1 MKAIVITD
9 NKLNWVDNEDPDCKD
24 NEVIIKVKAT
34 AVNRADLA
42 QRVGLYPAP
51 PGASEILGLEC
62 SGIIQE
68 IGRNVVNRKVG
79 DEVVALLA
87 GGGYAEYVSCPEV
100 QTLPLPKNINL
111 SDGAAIPEVFAT
123 CWLNLFMEGNL
134 KKGEKVL
141 FHAGASGIGTAGI
154 QLCNIFQCE
163 SYITAGSEEKVE
175 FCIDLGSNAG
185 TVRLENSF
193 KSFKDHCP
201 SGLDIILD
209 PVGANYFEENLNNL
223 AIDGRL
229 IIIGILGGVNGKI
242 NIGNLLMKRQKIIG
256 STIRSRSIEVK
267 GKVMNALYE
276 NIWDHFEKRIIKPII
291 YKKLPIREADEAH
304 KIMENNNNIGKII
317 LEVFQ
322 LFNCLKPF
330 INSIFK
336 SIKQLMN
343 FIFFNN

>member
-111 SDGAAIPEVFAT
+111 NDGAAIPEVFAT
-123 CWLNLFMEGNL
+123 CWLNLFIEGNL

-276 NIWDHFEKRIIKPII
+276 NIWDHFEKKIIKPII

-304 KIMENNNNIGKII
+304 QIMQNNNNIGKII
-317 LEVFQ
+317 LEVF
-322 LFNCLKPF
+322 
-330 INSIFK
+330 
-336 SIKQLMN
+336 
-343 FIFFNN
+343 

>member
-1 MKAIVITD
+1 MKAIVIAD
-9 NKLNWVDNEDPDCKD
+9 KKLNWVDNEDPDCKD
-24 NEVIIKVKAT
+24 NEVIIKVKST

-42 QRVGLYPAP
+42 QRAGLYPAP

-68 IGRNVVNRKVG
+68 IGKDVVNRKVG

-175 FCIDLGSNAG
+175 FCIDLGSSAG

-229 IIIGILGGVNGKI
+229 IIIGILGGANGKI
-242 NIGNLLMKRQKIIG
+242 NIGHLLMKRQKIIG

-267 GKVMNALYE
+267 GKVMSALHE
-276 NIWDHFEKRIIKPII
+276 NIWDHFEKKIIKPII
-291 YKKLPIREADEAH
+291 YKKLPIKEADQAH

-317 LEVFQ
+317 LEVF
-322 LFNCLKPF
+322 
-330 INSIFK
+330 
-336 SIKQLMN
+336 
-343 FIFFNN
+343 

>member
-1 MKAIVITD
+1 MKAIVIAD
-9 NKLNWVDNEDPDCKD
+9 KNLNWVDNEDPNCKD
-24 NEVIIKVKAT
+24 NEVIIKVKST

-42 QRVGLYPAP
+42 QRAGLYPAP
-51 PGASEILGLEC
+51 SGASEILGLEC

-68 IGRNVVNRKVG
+68 IGRNVVDRKVG

-100 QTLPLPKNINL
+100 QTLPLPKNLNL

-276 NIWDHFEKRIIKPII
+276 NIWDHFEKKIIKPII

-317 LEVFQ
+317 LEVF
-322 LFNCLKPF
+322 
-330 INSIFK
+330 
-336 SIKQLMN
+336 
-343 FIFFNN
+343 

>member
-1 MKAIVITD
+1 MKAIVITE
-9 NKLNWVDNEDPDCKD
+9 NKLNWVDNEVPDCND

-276 NIWDHFEKRIIKPII
+276 NIWDHFEKKIIKPII

-317 LEVFQ
+317 LEVF
-322 LFNCLKPF
+322 
-330 INSIFK
+330 
-336 SIKQLMN
+336 
-343 FIFFNN
+343 

>member
-1 MKAIVITD
+1 MKAIVITE
-9 NKLNWVDNEDPDCKD
+9 NKLNWVDNEVPDCND

-276 NIWDHFEKRIIKPII
+276 NIWDHFEKKIIKPII
-291 YKKLPIREADEAH
+291 YKKLPIREADQAH

-317 LEVFQ
+317 LEVF
-322 LFNCLKPF
+322 
-330 INSIFK
+330 
-336 SIKQLMN
+336 
-343 FIFFNN
+343 

>member
-1 MKAIVITD
+1 MKAIVIAD
-9 NKLNWVDNEDPDCKD
+9 KKLNWVDNEDPNCKD
-24 NEVIIKVKAT
+24 NEVIIKVKST

-42 QRVGLYPAP
+42 QRAGLYPAP
-51 PGASEILGLEC
+51 SGASEILGLEC

-68 IGRNVVNRKVG
+68 IGRNVVDRKVG

-87 GGGYAEYVSCPEV
+87 GGGYAEYASCPEV
-100 QTLPLPKNINL
+100 QTLPLPKNLNL

-276 NIWDHFEKRIIKPII
+276 NIWDHFEKKIIKPII
-291 YKKLPIREADEAH
+291 YKKLPIREADQAH

-317 LEVFQ
+317 LEVF
-322 LFNCLKPF
+322 
-330 INSIFK
+330 
-336 SIKQLMN
+336 
-343 FIFFNN
+343 

>member
-68 IGRNVVNRKVG
+68 IGRNVVDRKVG

-100 QTLPLPKNINL
+100 QTLPLPKNLNL

-276 NIWDHFEKRIIKPII
+276 NIWDHFEKKIIKPII
-291 YKKLPIREADEAH
+291 YKKLPIREADQAH
-304 KIMENNNNIGKII
+304 KIMENNNNNGKII
-317 LEVFQ
+317 LEVF
-322 LFNCLKPF
+322 
-330 INSIFK
+330 
-336 SIKQLMN
+336 
-343 FIFFNN
+343 

>member
-24 NEVIIKVKAT
+24 NEVIIKFKST

-42 QRVGLYPAP
+42 QRAGLYPAP

-276 NIWDHFEKRIIKPII
+276 NIWDHFEKKIIKPII
-291 YKKLPIREADEAH
+291 YKKLPIREADQAH

-317 LEVFQ
+317 LEVF
-322 LFNCLKPF
+322 
-330 INSIFK
+330 
-336 SIKQLMN
+336 
-343 FIFFNN
+343 

>member
-111 SDGAAIPEVFAT
+111 NDGAAIPEVFAT

-276 NIWDHFEKRIIKPII
+276 NIWNHFEKKIIKPII
-291 YKKLPIREADEAH
+291 YKQLPIREADEAH

-317 LEVFQ
+317 LEVF
-322 LFNCLKPF
+322 
-330 INSIFK
+330 
-336 SIKQLMN
+336 
-343 FIFFNN
+343 

>member
-1 MKAIVITD
+1 MKAIVIAD
-9 NKLNWVDNEDPDCKD
+9 KKLNWMDNEDPDCKD
-24 NEVIIKVKAT
+24 NEVIIKVKST

-42 QRVGLYPAP
+42 QRAGLYPAP

-79 DEVVALLA
+79 DEVVALLS
-87 GGGYAEYVSCPEV
+87 GGGYAEYVSCPEI

-123 CWLNLFMEGNL
+123 CWLNLFIEGNL

-276 NIWDHFEKRIIKPII
+276 NIWDHFEKKIIKPII
-291 YKKLPIREADEAH
+291 YKKLPIREADQAH

-317 LEVFQ
+317 LEVF
-322 LFNCLKPF
+322 
-330 INSIFK
+330 
-336 SIKQLMN
+336 
-343 FIFFNN
+343 

>member
-1 MKAIVITD
+1 MKAIVIAD
-9 NKLNWVDNEDPDCKD
+9 KKLNWVDNEDPNCKD
-24 NEVIIKVKAT
+24 NEVIIKVKST

-42 QRVGLYPAP
+42 QRAGLYPAP

-68 IGRNVVNRKVG
+68 IGRNVVDRKVG

-87 GGGYAEYVSCPEV
+87 GGGYAEYASCPEV
-100 QTLPLPKNINL
+100 QTLPLPRNLNL

-276 NIWDHFEKRIIKPII
+276 NIWDHFEKKIIKPII
-291 YKKLPIREADEAH
+291 YKKLPIREADQAH

-317 LEVFQ
+317 LEVF
-322 LFNCLKPF
+322 
-330 INSIFK
+330 
-336 SIKQLMN
+336 
-343 FIFFNN
+343 

>member
-1 MKAIVITD
+1 MKAIVIAD
-9 NKLNWVDNEDPDCKD
+9 KKLNWVDNEDPNCKD
-24 NEVIIKVKAT
+24 NEVIIKVKST

-42 QRVGLYPAP
+42 QRAGLYPAP

-68 IGRNVVNRKVG
+68 IGRNVVDRKVG

-100 QTLPLPKNINL
+100 QTLPLPKNLNL

-256 STIRSRSIEVK
+256 STIRSRSIEIK

-317 LEVFQ
+317 LEVF
-322 LFNCLKPF
+322 
-330 INSIFK
+330 
-336 SIKQLMN
+336 
-343 FIFFNN
+343 

>member
-1 MKAIVITD
+1 MKAIVIAD
-9 NKLNWVDNEDPDCKD
+9 KKLNWVDNEDPDCKD
-24 NEVIIKVKAT
+24 NEVIIKVKST

-42 QRVGLYPAP
+42 QRAGLYPAP

-68 IGRNVVNRKVG
+68 IGRDVVNRKVG

-175 FCIDLGSNAG
+175 FCIDLGSSAG

-242 NIGNLLMKRQKIIG
+242 NIGQLLMKRQKIIG
-256 STIRSRSIEVK
+256 STIRSRSIEIK
-267 GKVMNALYE
+267 GKVMRALHE
-276 NIWDHFEKRIIKPII
+276 NIWDHFEKKIIKPII
-291 YKKLPIREADEAH
+291 YKKLPIKEADQAH

-317 LEVFQ
+317 LEVF
-322 LFNCLKPF
+322 
-330 INSIFK
+330 
-336 SIKQLMN
+336 
-343 FIFFNN
+343 

>member
-1 MKAIVITD
+1 MKAFVITE
-9 NKLNWVDNEDPDCKD
+9 NKLNWVDNEVPDCND

-111 SDGAAIPEVFAT
+111 NDGAAIPEVFAT
-123 CWLNLFMEGNL
+123 CWLNLFIEGNL

-276 NIWDHFEKRIIKPII
+276 NIWDHFEKKIIKPII
-291 YKKLPIREADEAH
+291 YKKLPIREADQAH

-317 LEVFQ
+317 LEVF
-322 LFNCLKPF
+322 
-330 INSIFK
+330 
-336 SIKQLMN
+336 
-343 FIFFNN
+343 

>member
-1 MKAIVITD
+1 MKAIVIAD
-9 NKLNWVDNEDPDCKD
+9 KKLNWVDNEDPNCKD
-24 NEVIIKVKAT
+24 NEVIIKVKST

-42 QRVGLYPAP
+42 QRAGLYPAP

-68 IGRNVVNRKVG
+68 IGRDVVNRKVG

-163 SYITAGSEEKVE
+163 SYITAGCEEKVE
-175 FCIDLGSNAG
+175 FCIDIGSSAG
-185 TVRLENSF
+185 TVRSENSF

-242 NIGNLLMKRQKIIG
+242 NIGHLLMKRQKIIG
-256 STIRSRSIEVK
+256 STIRSRSIEIK
-267 GKVMNALYE
+267 GKVMSALHE
-276 NIWDHFEKRIIKPII
+276 NIWDHFEKKIIKPII
-291 YKKLPIREADEAH
+291 YKKLPIKEADQAH

-317 LEVFQ
+317 LEVF
-322 LFNCLKPF
+322 
-330 INSIFK
+330 
-336 SIKQLMN
+336 
-343 FIFFNN
+343 

>member
-256 STIRSRSIEVK
+256 STIRSRSIE
-267 GKVMNALYE
+267 
-276 NIWDHFEKRIIKPII
+276 EK
-291 YKKLPIREADEAH
+291 
-304 KIMENNNNIGKII
+304 
-317 LEVFQ
+317 
-322 LFNCLKPF
+322 
-330 INSIFK
+330 SFK
-336 SIKQLMN
+336 
-343 FIFFNN
+343 

>member
-111 SDGAAIPEVFAT
+111 NDGAAIPEVFAT
-123 CWLNLFMEGNL
+123 CWLNLFIEGNL

-175 FCIDLGSNAG
+175 FCMDLGSNAG
-185 TVRLENSF
+185 SVRLENSF

-276 NIWDHFEKRIIKPII
+276 NIWDHFEKKIIKPII
-291 YKKLPIREADEAH
+291 YKKLPIREADQAH

-317 LEVFQ
+317 LEVF
-322 LFNCLKPF
+322 
-330 INSIFK
+330 
-336 SIKQLMN
+336 
-343 FIFFNN
+343 

>member
-1 MKAIVITD
+1 MKAIVIAD
-9 NKLNWVDNEDPDCKD
+9 KNLNWVDNEDPNCKD
-24 NEVIIKVKAT
+24 NEVIIKVKST

-42 QRVGLYPAP
+42 QRAGLYPAP

-68 IGRNVVNRKVG
+68 IGRNVVDRKVG

-100 QTLPLPKNINL
+100 QTLPLPKNLNL

-256 STIRSRSIEVK
+256 STIRSRSIEIK

-317 LEVFQ
+317 LEVF
-322 LFNCLKPF
+322 
-330 INSIFK
+330 
-336 SIKQLMN
+336 
-343 FIFFNN
+343 

>member
-276 NIWDHFEKRIIKPII
+276 NIWDHFEKKIIKPII
-291 YKKLPIREADEAH
+291 YKKLPIREADQAH

-317 LEVFQ
+317 LEVF
-322 LFNCLKPF
+322 
-330 INSIFK
+330 
-336 SIKQLMN
+336 
-343 FIFFNN
+343 

>member
-1 MKAIVITD
+1 MKAIVIAD
-9 NKLNWVDNEDPDCKD
+9 KKLNWVDNEDPNCKD
-24 NEVIIKVKAT
+24 NEVIIKVKST

-42 QRVGLYPAP
+42 QRAGLYPAP

-68 IGRNVVNRKVG
+68 IGRDVVNRKVG
-79 DEVVALLA
+79 DEVVALLS

-175 FCIDLGSNAG
+175 FCIDLGSSAG
-185 TVRLENSF
+185 TVRSENSF

-242 NIGNLLMKRQKIIG
+242 NIGHLLMKRQKIIG
-256 STIRSRSIEVK
+256 STIRSRSIEIK
-267 GKVMNALYE
+267 GKVMRALHE
-276 NIWDHFEKRIIKPII
+276 NIWDHFEKKIIKPII
-291 YKKLPIREADEAH
+291 HKKLPIKEADQAH

-317 LEVFQ
+317 LEVF
-322 LFNCLKPF
+322 
-330 INSIFK
+330 
-336 SIKQLMN
+336 
-343 FIFFNN
+343 

>member
-1 MKAIVITD
+1 MKAIVIAD
-9 NKLNWVDNEDPDCKD
+9 KNLNWVDNEDPNCKD
-24 NEVIIKVKAT
+24 NEVIIKVKST

-42 QRVGLYPAP
+42 QRAGLYPAP

-68 IGRNVVNRKVG
+68 IGRDVVDRKVG

-100 QTLPLPKNINL
+100 QTLPLPKNLNL

-276 NIWDHFEKRIIKPII
+276 NIWDHFEKKIIKPII
-291 YKKLPIREADEAH
+291 YKKLPIREADQAH

-317 LEVFQ
+317 LEVF
-322 LFNCLKPF
+322 
-330 INSIFK
+330 
-336 SIKQLMN
+336 
-343 FIFFNN
+343 

>member
-1 MKAIVITD
+1 MKAIVITN

-276 NIWDHFEKRIIKPII
+276 NIWDHFEKKIIKPII
-291 YKKLPIREADEAH
+291 YKKLPIREADQAH

-317 LEVFQ
+317 LEVF
-322 LFNCLKPF
+322 
-330 INSIFK
+330 
-336 SIKQLMN
+336 
-343 FIFFNN
+343 

>member
-1 MKAIVITD
+1 MKAIVISD
-9 NKLNWVDNEDPDCKD
+9 KKLNWVDNEDPDCKD

-111 SDGAAIPEVFAT
+111 NDGAAIPEVFAT
-123 CWLNLFMEGNL
+123 CWLNLFIEGNL

-163 SYITAGSEEKVE
+163 SYVTAGSEEKVE

-276 NIWDHFEKRIIKPII
+276 NIWDHFEKKIIKPII

-317 LEVFQ
+317 LEVF
-322 LFNCLKPF
+322 
-330 INSIFK
+330 
-336 SIKQLMN
+336 
-343 FIFFNN
+343 

>member
-1 MKAIVITD
+1 MKAIVIAD
-9 NKLNWVDNEDPDCKD
+9 KNLNWVDNEDPNCKD
-24 NEVIIKVKAT
+24 NEVIIKVKST

-42 QRVGLYPAP
+42 QRAGLYPAP

-68 IGRNVVNRKVG
+68 IGRNVVDRKVG

-100 QTLPLPKNINL
+100 QTLPLPKNLNL

-276 NIWDHFEKRIIKPII
+276 NIWDYFEKKIIKPII
-291 YKKLPIREADEAH
+291 YKKLPIREADQAH

-317 LEVFQ
+317 LEVF
-322 LFNCLKPF
+322 
-330 INSIFK
+330 
-336 SIKQLMN
+336 
-343 FIFFNN
+343 

>member
-1 MKAIVITD
+1 MKAIVIAD
-9 NKLNWVDNEDPDCKD
+9 KNLNWVDNEDPNCKD
-24 NEVIIKVKAT
+24 NEVIIKVKST

-42 QRVGLYPAP
+42 QRAGLYPAP

-68 IGRNVVNRKVG
+68 IGRDVVDRKVG

-100 QTLPLPKNINL
+100 QTLPLPKNLNL

-276 NIWDHFEKRIIKPII
+276 NIWDHFEKKIIKPII

-317 LEVFQ
+317 LEVF
-322 LFNCLKPF
+322 
-330 INSIFK
+330 
-336 SIKQLMN
+336 
-343 FIFFNN
+343 